1 MSLPNSIKTIEDTEI
16 NNITN
21 ISIEPTN
28 DIDNNVQLCIT
39 NLKILGCIKPK
50 DKLYYIENNFYID
63 KKKTG
68 QSIKRWFYNGN
79 RKGTISNLETFTALL
94 FNTIDSIYNSECS
107 NDNKSMTNYYHS
119 LDSKPVVFKQEN
131 SKLLISFV
139 TEIKNAITGIS
150 NLKHTYKKDIATVS
164 SLEVII
170 EKLSVREK
178 KISEILSVNK
188 C

>member
-1 MSLPNSIKTIEDTEI
+1 
-16 NNITN
+16 
-21 ISIEPTN
+21 
-28 DIDNNVQLCIT
+28 
-39 NLKILGCIKPK
+39 
-50 DKLYYIENNFYID
+50 
-63 KKKTG
+63 
-68 QSIKRWFYNGN
+68 
-79 RKGTISNLETFTALL
+79 
-94 FNTIDSIYNSECS
+94 
-107 NDNKSMTNYYHS
+107 MTNYYHS

-188 C
+188 CWELILK